1 MNFEILLMVCNK
13 RKHNL
18 IPLVL
23 SLPRDSEAMIF
34 FLLYLETLLGYFGPD
49 SLLFNLQNLLT
60 PL

>member
-1 MNFEILLMVCNK
+1 MVCNK
-13 RKHNL
+13 QKHNL

-23 SLPRDSEAMIF
+23 SLPRDTEAMIF

-49 SLLFNLQNLLT
+49 SLLFNLRNLLT